1 MLPLTVPHV
10 FDFGDD
16 KRLVGTDLV
25 RPEAWD
31 ALRIETDG
39 PFGLPADRET
49 WERTALEREDI
60 VARGRAISAWAD
72 AQGVR
77 RIASYGVGGA
87 SLEFVLWRESPQREL
102 IVSDYTPKAV
112 ERLAA
117 LFPEADVR
125 RFDLLS
131 DTPLDADLHL
141 FHRIDTELSNRQW
154 RELLRRF
161 GDERI
166 LLVATE
172 VAGGR
177 RLSWEVRS
185 LLTKRDATRAGW
197 LRNRAAFERLWR
209 RTHAATPLR
218 MHDLYAWDLRPIA
231 SSRAA
236 TATAR

>member
-10 FDFGDD
+10 FDFGADR
-16 KRLVGTDLV
+16 RLVGSDLV

-39 PFGLPADRET
+39 PFGLPADRAA
-49 WERTALEREDI
+49 WERAALERGEI
-60 VARGRAISAWAD
+60 VARARAISAWAD

-77 RIASYGVGGA
+77 RIASYGVGA
-87 SLEFVLWRESPQREL
+87 AFLEYLLWRESPQREL
-102 IVSDYTPKAV
+102 VLSDYTPRAV

-131 DTPLDADLHL
+131 DAPLDADLQL

-154 RELLRRF
+154 HEVLARF
-161 GDERI
+161 GGERI

-177 RLSWEVRS
+177 RLALEVRS
-185 LLTKRDATRAGW
+185 LLTRPDATRAGW

>member
-1 MLPLTVPHV
+1 MIPLTVPHV

-16 KRLVGTDLV
+16 KRLVGEDLV

-49 WERTALEREDI
+49 WERTALERADI
-60 VARGRAISAWAD
+60 VARAQAISDWAD
-72 AQGVR
+72 AQGIG

-87 SLEFVLWRESPQREL
+87 SLEFLLWRANPQREL

-112 ERLAA
+112 QRLSEV
-117 LFPEADVR
+117 FPEADVR
-125 RFDLLS
+125 RFDLLA
-131 DTPLDADLHL
+131 DAPLDAELHL
-141 FHRIDTELSNRQW
+141 FHRVDTELSNAQW
-154 RELLRRF
+154 REVLARF
-161 GDERI
+161 AGARV
-166 LLVATE
+166 LLVASE
-172 VAGGR
+172 VGSGR

-185 LLTKRDATRAGW
+185 LLTKRNATRAGW

-218 MHDLYAWDLRPIA
+218 MNDLYAWDLRPIA
-231 SSRAA
+231 STRAAAA
-236 TATAR
+236 TAR